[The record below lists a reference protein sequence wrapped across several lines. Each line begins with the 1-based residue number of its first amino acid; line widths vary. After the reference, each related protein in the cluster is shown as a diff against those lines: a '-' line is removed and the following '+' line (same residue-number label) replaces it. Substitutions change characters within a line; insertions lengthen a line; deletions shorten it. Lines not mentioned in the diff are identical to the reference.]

1 MLKCAMTHSPHK
13 TLLLLGAIFGVLA
26 VIIGA
31 FGAHTVSQFVT
42 ADTMQTYETGVRYQF
57 YHVFA
62 LLALGILG
70 SQCPPRLAA
79 WAGGLFSAGILLFSG
94 SLYAITAIKASGG
107 AVTAAVGLMT
117 PLGGMLFIAGWVVFL
132 IAIANISRN

>member
-1 MLKCAMTHSPHK
+1 MNASPNK
-13 TLLLLGAIFGVLA
+13 TLLVIGAIFGVLA

-31 FGAHTVSQFVT
+31 FGAHTVSQYVT
-42 ADTMQTYETGVRYQF
+42 ASAMETYETGVRYQF

-79 WAGGLFSAGILLFSG
+79 WAGGLFSVGILLFSG

-117 PLGGMLFIAGWVVFL
+117 PLGGACFIAGWTIFL
-132 IAIANISRN
+132 IATFQIPKNIEK